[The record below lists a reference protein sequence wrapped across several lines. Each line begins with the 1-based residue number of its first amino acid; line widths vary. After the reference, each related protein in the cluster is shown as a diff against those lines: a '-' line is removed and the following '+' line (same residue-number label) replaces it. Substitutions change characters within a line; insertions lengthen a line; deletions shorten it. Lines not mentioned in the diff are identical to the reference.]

1 MIEREDDIV
10 ICDPNHQ
17 GEQLLK
23 HDQLKSS
30 YANLARVSILQF
42 TKGYSPL
49 GSNFMNEAMQDSVDV
64 KAENIQNSQRMGIW
78 I

>member
-1 MIEREDDIV
+1 M
-10 ICDPNHQ
+10 ICDPNRQ

-42 TKGYSPL
+42 TKGYRPL
-49 GSNFMNEAMQDSVDV
+49 DGYVMNDSMQGSV
-64 KAENIQNSQRMGIW
+64 KVEEENIQNSQRMGI
-78 I
+78 

>member
-1 MIEREDDIV
+1 M
-10 ICDPNHQ
+10 ICDPNRQ

-42 TKGYSPL
+42 IKGYSPL
-49 GSNFMNEAMQDSVDV
+49 GSHVVNETIQGLIEV
-64 KAENIQNSQRMGIW
+64 KEENIQYNQSMARGSL
-78 I
+78 